1 VVTTTSSMRSSSSNS
16 SSSSSSSVES
26 SYSELPAPV
35 VKQRF
40 SRFSFPFFHHPSYLL
55 KGLVVEDEEEICC

>member
-1 VVTTTSSMRSSSSNS
+1 VVTTTSSMRSSSSS
-16 SSSSSSSVES
+16 STTSSSSVES

-40 SRFSFPFFHHPSYLL
+40 SRFSIPFFHHPSYLL